1 MVRDSIIKRGDQGK
15 WMASCLTKLSG
26 FPTKQRE
33 ELVLTIG
40 RYSSV
45 IEGDMLKQ
53 ILADIKS
60 KGFTVDQI
68 VIDHDTSA
76 NAIVV

>member
-1 MVRDSIIKRGDQGK
+1 M
-15 WMASCLTKLSG
+15 MCYLTKLSG
-26 FPTKQRE
+26 FPTEQRE
-33 ELVLTIG
+33 ELVLT
-40 RYSSV
+40 RYVGTSSG

-53 ILADIKS
+53 VLADIKS
-60 KGFTVDQI
+60 KRFTVDQI